1 MDALSPDLLWMVVLG
16 FLIAFVLAFGI
27 GANDVANSF
36 GTSVGSGVLTIR
48 QACVLATI
56 CEISGAVLIGYK
68 VSDTM
73 RKGILEVGL
82 YEGAEEE
89 LMLGCVAALAS
100 SAIWLL
106 VATFLKLPISG
117 THSIVGS
124 TIGFSLVARGTQ
136 GLKWSTLAT
145 IVGSWFISPVMSGLV
160 SILLFM
166 AIRKFILRA
175 SDPLKAGFRSLPIF
189 YGVTFFINVISV
201 VLDGPK
207 LLYMDNIPA
216 WIAICSSIAL
226 SLLVALLTQLIVVPI
241 QKRKIAKQL
250 RAQNPVKFNF
260 EDSVESSPS
269 GSPKKNRRPLSL
281 VSDGKQLPAIAE
293 ITELVSLTDNSPKT
307 FKLTPYGLNKNGHVT
322 TPNNGYTP
330 DGYKINP
337 EIIKKAE
344 DLLGKASLDNTDLT
358 ITSLNFIDEQY
369 QNGNGNGLLQNGNRN
384 NNARGLLTNGRG
396 NGSQLQEYFKS
407 DVKSP
412 LLDAKSTTEH
422 THELPAYQQPQ
433 QQQQQLDSKET
444 NGCAANNNITSTAMD
459 TSTTTNALTPAPA
472 TPSTTAMMLT
482 SDIKPQLADIIVTKA
497 TTTTVDHTPTCT
509 TAKKDLKVV
518 ESGSSLE
525 MMISSTL
532 SPNSSKVPLI
542 ESKELIHDFKQT
554 DDAATHNGEESEE
567 VSMLFSF
574 LQILTATF
582 GSFAHG
588 GNDVSNAIGP
598 LIALYMIYKEG
609 SVMQKAESPIYI
621 LIYGGIGISVGLWL
635 WGRRVIETIGNDLTK
650 ITSSTGFTIEVG
662 AAITV
667 LLASK
672 IGLPISTTHCKVG
685 SVVFVG
691 HVSGK
696 GHNKEMKKQMSKEA
710 SAEIGAITSSSTATT
725 PTTAANLN
733 EMSGKMT
740 VSSSTSANAIAN
752 GGGGGG
758 GASVTEGS
766 ASAPAAASVAVGAV
780 DWHLF
785 RNIAYA
791 WIVTVPVTALLSA
804 GIMFLMCSIVLA

>member
-1 MDALSPDLLWMVVLG
+1 MESFSPDLLWMVVIG

-82 YEGAEEE
+82 YEGSEEV

-100 SAIWLL
+100 SAVWLL

-124 TIGFSLVARGTQ
+124 TIGFSLVARGVQ
-136 GLKWSTLAT
+136 GLKWSTLGT
-145 IVGSWFISPVMSGLV
+145 IVGSWFISPVMSGIV
-160 SILLFM
+160 SILLFL
-166 AIRKFILRA
+166 AIRRFILRA
-175 SDPLKAGFRSLPIF
+175 KEPLKAGFRSLPIF

-207 LLYMDNIPA
+207 LLYMDNIPT
-216 WIAICSSIAL
+216 WIALTASVGL
-226 SLLVALLTQLIVVPI
+226 SLVVALLTQLVVVPL
-241 QKRKIAKQL
+241 QRRSIAKQL

-269 GSPKKNRRPLSL
+269 GSPKKQRRPLSL
-281 VSDGKQLPAIAE
+281 VSEGKPLPAIAE
-293 ITELVSLTDNSPKT
+293 ITELVSLSDNSPKT
-307 FKLTPYGLNKNGHVT
+307 FKLAPFGLAAKN
-322 TPNNGYTP
+322 NNAP
-330 DGYKINP
+330 AEDYKINP
-337 EIIKKAE
+337 ELIRKAE

-358 ITSLNFIDEQY
+358 VTSLNYIDEQH
-369 QNGNGNGLLQNGNRN
+369 
-384 NNARGLLTNGRG
+384 
-396 NGSQLQEYFKS
+396 QL
-407 DVKSP
+407 
-412 LLDAKSTTEH
+412 
-422 THELPAYQQPQ
+422 Q
-433 QQQQQLDSKET
+433 QQQNGRKLQECFKRIQSPKEEHKQT
-444 NGCAANNNITSTAMD
+444 QSQVASGAAATPTGATAAAGNNN
-459 TSTTTNALTPAPA
+459 L
-472 TPSTTAMMLT
+472 
-482 SDIKPQLADIIVTKA
+482 Q
-497 TTTTVDHTPTCT
+497 
-509 TAKKDLKVV
+509 VV
-518 ESGSSLE
+518 ESGGSLDL
-525 MMISSTL
+525 MISSTL

-542 ESKELIHDFKQT
+542 ESKEALHEQEEEFKRE
-554 DDAATHNGEESEE
+554 AGRRASSGEETQE

-598 LIALYMIYKEG
+598 LIALYMIYREG
-609 SVMQKAESPIYI
+609 SVMQRAESPIYI
-621 LIYGGIGISVGLWL
+621 LIYGGVGISVGLWL

-650 ITSSTGFTIEVG
+650 ITSSTGFTIEIG

-691 HVSGK
+691 HVSAAGR
-696 GHNKEMKKQMSKEA
+696 KKQQDHQQQGEQQQQAAEA
-710 SAEIGAITSSSTATT
+710 TGQPMED
-725 PTTAANLN
+725 
-733 EMSGKMT
+733 
-740 VSSSTSANAIAN
+740 
-752 GGGGGG
+752 
-758 GASVTEGS
+758 GS
-766 ASAPAAASVAVGAV
+766 V

-804 GIMFLMCSIVLA
+804 GMMYVLCAVAVDDMGQV

>member
-1 MDALSPDLLWMVVLG
+1 MEPYSTELLWLVIVG
-16 FLIAFVLAFGI
+16 FIIAFVLAFGI

-82 YEGAEEE
+82 YEGHEEE
-89 LMLGCVAALAS
+89 LMLGCMAALAS

-106 VATFLKLPISG
+106 AATFLKLPISG

-136 GLKWSTLAT
+136 GLKWSTMGT
-145 IVGSWFISPVMSGLV
+145 IVGSWFISPVLSGLV
-160 SILLFM
+160 SILLFL
-166 AIRKFILRA
+166 AIRKFILRT
-175 SDPLKAGFRSLPIF
+175 SNPLKSGLRSLPIF

-201 VLDGPK
+201 MLDGPK
-207 LLYMDNIPA
+207 LLYMDNIPTWLA
-216 WIAICSSIAL
+216 VSA
-226 SLLVALLTQLIVVPI
+226 SLLLGLFVAILTQLIVVPW
-241 QKRKIAKQL
+241 QKRKIAKKL
-250 RAQNPVKFNF
+250 RAKNPVKFQF

-269 GSPKKNRRPLSL
+269 GSPKKSRRPLSL

-293 ITELVSLTDNSPKT
+293 ITELVSLSADSPKT
-307 FKLTPYGLNKNGHVT
+307 FKLAPFAFNGKQNGL
-322 TPNNGYTP
+322 TP
-330 DGYKINP
+330 DSYKINP
-337 EIIKKAE
+337 DIIKKAE

-358 ITSLNFIDEQY
+358 VTSLNFIDEH
-369 QNGNGNGLLQNGNRN
+369 QNGNGSS
-384 NNARGLLTNGRG
+384 G
-396 NGSQLQEYFKS
+396 NGGGGHGLNGYSNGIRKLNGIRTLEECFKPHMQ
-407 DVKSP
+407 SP
-412 LLDAKSTTEH
+412 PREKNLAKNVD
-422 THELPAYQQPQ
+422 LPNVA
-433 QQQQQLDSKET
+433 T
-444 NGCAANNNITSTAMD
+444 VAAAVNNNITTKDNTAATETTKDECDNVSTANQK
-459 TSTTTNALTPAPA
+459 S
-472 TPSTTAMMLT
+472 
-482 SDIKPQLADIIVTKA
+482 
-497 TTTTVDHTPTCT
+497 
-509 TAKKDLKVV
+509 LKTV
-518 ESGSSLE
+518 ESVSSLE
-525 MMISSTL
+525 MMISS
-532 SPNSSKVPLI
+532 NSSKVPLI
-542 ESKELIHDFKQT
+542 ESKEESI
-554 DDAATHNGEESEE
+554 NGYKTNNQMVNEEENEE

-598 LIALYMIYKEG
+598 LIALYMIYREG

-621 LIYGGIGISVGLWL
+621 LIYGGIGISIGLWL

-650 ITSSTGFTIEVG
+650 ITSSTGFTIEIG

-691 HVSGK
+691 HISSK
-696 GHNKEMKKQMSKEA
+696 CSNKKNKQLT
-710 SAEIGAITSSSTATT
+710 INNT
-725 PTTAANLN
+725 
-733 EMSGKMT
+733 
-740 VSSSTSANAIAN
+740 TSAKDCQTTEIVGQEKLTN
-752 GGGGGG
+752 
-758 GASVTEGS
+758 EGS
-766 ASAPAAASVAVGAV
+766 V
-780 DWHLF
+780 DWRLF

-804 GIMFLMCSIVLA
+804 GIMFLLSIIVL

>member
-1 MDALSPDLLWMVVLG
+1 MESYSPDLLWMVIIG

-48 QACVLATI
+48 QACVLATV

-73 RKGILEVGL
+73 RKGILEVTL
-82 YEGAEEE
+82 YEGAEEV
-89 LMLGCVAALAS
+89 LMLGCMSALAS

-124 TIGFSLVARGTQ
+124 TIGFSLVARGVQ
-136 GLKWSTLAT
+136 GLKWTTLCT
-145 IVGSWFISPVMSGLV
+145 IVVSWFISPVMSGLV
-160 SILLFM
+160 SILLFLT
-166 AIRKFILRA
+166 IRRFILRA
-175 SDPLKAGFRSLPIF
+175 QEPLKAGFRSLPIF

-201 VLDGPK
+201 ILDGPK
-207 LLYMDNIPA
+207 LLYMDNIPT
-216 WIAICSSIAL
+216 WIALTVSVGL
-226 SLLVALLTQLIVVPI
+226 SLLVALLTQLVVVPL
-241 QKRKIAKQL
+241 QRRSIAKKL

-269 GSPKKNRRPLSL
+269 GSPKKQRRPLSL
-281 VSDGKQLPAIAE
+281 VSEGKPLPAIAE
-293 ITELVSLTDNSPKT
+293 ITELVSLSDNSPKT
-307 FKLTPYGLNKNGHVT
+307 FKLAPYGLAAKN
-322 TPNNGYTP
+322 NNATAE
-330 DGYKINP
+330 DYKIDP
-337 EIIKKAE
+337 EIIRKAE
-344 DLLGKASLDNTDLT
+344 DLLGKASLDNPDLT
-358 ITSLNFIDEQY
+358 VTSLNYIDEQQNLQHQ
-369 QNGNGNGLLQNGNRN
+369 QNGRKLQECFKRVQSPKEEHKSQQLVTSAAAGSANPNATGSPNATVTN
-384 NNARGLLTNGRG
+384 NN
-396 NGSQLQEYFKS
+396 LQV
-407 DVKSP
+407 VKSAGS
-412 LLDAKSTTEH
+412 LD
-422 THELPAYQQPQ
+422 L
-433 QQQQQLDSKET
+433 
-444 NGCAANNNITSTAMD
+444 
-459 TSTTTNALTPAPA
+459 
-472 TPSTTAMMLT
+472 
-482 SDIKPQLADIIVTKA
+482 
-497 TTTTVDHTPTCT
+497 
-509 TAKKDLKVV
+509 
-518 ESGSSLE
+518 
-525 MMISSTL
+525 MISTTL

-542 ESKELIHDFKQT
+542 ESKEALNEQEEEFKR
-554 DDAATHNGEESEE
+554 AAGRRASSNEETQE

-598 LIALYMIYKEG
+598 LIALYMIYREG

-691 HVSGK
+691 HVSAAGR
-696 GHNKEMKKQMSKEA
+696 KKQRQEHEKELGPQP
-710 SAEIGAITSSSTATT
+710 EVTGAQD
-725 PTTAANLN
+725 
-733 EMSGKMT
+733 T
-740 VSSSTSANAIAN
+740 VPAPM
-752 GGGGGG
+752 
-758 GASVTEGS
+758 EDGS
-766 ASAPAAASVAVGAV
+766 V

-804 GIMFLMCSIVLA
+804 GMMYVLCALVVDDMGQG

>member
-1 MDALSPDLLWMVVLG
+1 MVVIG

-82 YEGAEEE
+82 YEGAEEV

-100 SAIWLL
+100 SAVWLL

-124 TIGFSLVARGTQ
+124 TIGFSLVARGVQ
-136 GLKWSTLAT
+136 GLKWSTLGT
-145 IVGSWFISPVMSGLV
+145 IVGSWFISPVLSGIV
-160 SILLFM
+160 SILLFL
-166 AIRKFILRA
+166 AIRRFILRA
-175 SDPLKAGFRSLPIF
+175 QEPLKAGFRSLPIF

-207 LLYMDNIPA
+207 LLYMDNIPT
-216 WIAICSSIAL
+216 WIALTASFGL
-226 SLLVALLTQLIVVPI
+226 SLLVALLTQLVVVPL
-241 QKRKIAKQL
+241 QRRKIAKRL
-250 RAQNPVKFNF
+250 RAENPVKFNF

-269 GSPKKNRRPLSL
+269 GSPKKQRRPLSL
-281 VSDGKQLPAIAE
+281 VSEGKPLPAIAE
-293 ITELVSLTDNSPKT
+293 ITELVSLSDNSPRT
-307 FKLTPYGLNKNGHVT
+307 FKLAPFGLAAKN
-322 TPNNGYTP
+322 NNALGEE
-330 DGYKINP
+330 YKIDP
-337 EIIKKAE
+337 QLIKKAE

-358 ITSLNFIDEQY
+358 ITSLNFIDEQ
-369 QNGNGNGLLQNGNRN
+369 
-384 NNARGLLTNGRG
+384 
-396 NGSQLQEYFKS
+396 
-407 DVKSP
+407 
-412 LLDAKSTTEH
+412 
-422 THELPAYQQPQ
+422 Q
-433 QQQQQLDSKET
+433 QQQQQQQNGRKLQECFKRMQSPKEEQKSKTNSIGTDLET
-444 NGCAANNNITSTAMD
+444 GS
-459 TSTTTNALTPAPA
+459 
-472 TPSTTAMMLT
+472 
-482 SDIKPQLADIIVTKA
+482 TKA
-497 TTTTVDHTPTCT
+497 TNNN
-509 TAKKDLKVV
+509 LQVV
-518 ESGSSLE
+518 ESGGSLDL
-525 MMISSTL
+525 MISSTL

-542 ESKELIHDFKQT
+542 ESKEALNEQ
-554 DDAATHNGEESEE
+554 EEELKRTTGGGRRTSGAEE
-567 VSMLFSF
+567 TPEISMLFSF

-598 LIALYMIYKEG
+598 LIALYMIYREG
-609 SVMQKAESPIYI
+609 SVMQQAESPIYI

-691 HVSGK
+691 HVSASGRK
-696 GHNKEMKKQMSKEA
+696 KKSQPNDQTDKETHNEVAPMDD
-710 SAEIGAITSSSTATT
+710 
-725 PTTAANLN
+725 
-733 EMSGKMT
+733 
-740 VSSSTSANAIAN
+740 
-752 GGGGGG
+752 
-758 GASVTEGS
+758 GS
-766 ASAPAAASVAVGAV
+766 V

-804 GIMFLMCSIVLA
+804 GMMYVLCAIAVDDMGGA

>member
-1 MDALSPDLLWMVVLG
+1 MESFSPDLLWMVVIG

-73 RKGILEVGL
+73 RKGILEVSL
-82 YEGAEEE
+82 YEGSEEV
-89 LMLGCVAALAS
+89 LMLGCVSALAS
-100 SAIWLL
+100 SAVWLL

-124 TIGFSLVARGTQ
+124 TIGFSLVARGMQ
-136 GLKWSTLAT
+136 GLKWSTLGT

-160 SILLFM
+160 SILLFL
-166 AIRKFILRA
+166 AIRRFILRA
-175 SDPLKAGFRSLPIF
+175 KEPLKAGFRSLPIF

-207 LLYMDNIPA
+207 LLYMDNIPT
-216 WIAICSSIAL
+216 WIALTASVGL
-226 SLLVALLTQLIVVPI
+226 SLVVAVLTQLVVVPL
-241 QKRKIAKQL
+241 QRRSIAKQL

-269 GSPKKNRRPLSL
+269 GSPKKQRRPLSL
-281 VSDGKQLPAIAE
+281 VSEGKPLPAIAE
-293 ITELVSLTDNSPKT
+293 ITELVSLSDNSPKT
-307 FKLTPYGLNKNGHVT
+307 FKLAPFGLAAKN
-322 TPNNGYTP
+322 NNAP
-330 DGYKINP
+330 AEDYKINP
-337 EIIKKAE
+337 ELIRKAE

-358 ITSLNFIDEQY
+358 VTSLNYIDEQQLQQQR
-369 QNGNGNGLLQNGNRN
+369 QNGRKLQECFKRIQSPKEEHKPTASGAPAAAGATAAAGN
-384 NNARGLLTNGRG
+384 NN
-396 NGSQLQEYFKS
+396 LQ
-407 DVKSP
+407 
-412 LLDAKSTTEH
+412 
-422 THELPAYQQPQ
+422 
-433 QQQQQLDSKET
+433 
-444 NGCAANNNITSTAMD
+444 
-459 TSTTTNALTPAPA
+459 
-472 TPSTTAMMLT
+472 
-482 SDIKPQLADIIVTKA
+482 
-497 TTTTVDHTPTCT
+497 
-509 TAKKDLKVV
+509 VV
-518 ESGSSLE
+518 ESAGSLDL
-525 MMISSTL
+525 MISSTL

-542 ESKELIHDFKQT
+542 ESKDALNEQEEEFKRE
-554 DDAATHNGEESEE
+554 AGRRASSAEETQE

-598 LIALYMIYKEG
+598 LIALYMIYREG
-609 SVMQKAESPIYI
+609 SVMQQAESPIYI
-621 LIYGGIGISVGLWL
+621 LIYGGVGISVGLWL

-650 ITSSTGFTIEVG
+650 ITSSTGFTIEIG

-691 HVSGK
+691 HVSASGR
-696 GHNKEMKKQMSKEA
+696 KKQQQQGEQQQA
-710 SAEIGAITSSSTATT
+710 TADAVAGQ
-725 PTTAANLN
+725 PM
-733 EMSGKMT
+733 ED
-740 VSSSTSANAIAN
+740 
-752 GGGGGG
+752 
-758 GASVTEGS
+758 GS
-766 ASAPAAASVAVGAV
+766 V

-804 GIMFLMCSIVLA
+804 GMMYVLCALAVDDMGQV

>member
-1 MDALSPDLLWMVVLG
+1 MEPFTPEVLWIVIVG
-16 FLIAFVLAFGI
+16 FIIAFVLAFGI

-48 QACVLATI
+48 QACVLATV

-82 YEGAEEE
+82 YEGYEDE
-89 LMLGCVAALAS
+89 LMLGCLAALAS

-136 GLKWSTLAT
+136 GLKWSTMGT
-145 IVGSWFISPVMSGLV
+145 IVGSWFISPVLSGLV
-160 SILLFM
+160 SILLFL
-166 AIRKFILRA
+166 AIRKFILR
-175 SDPLKAGFRSLPIF
+175 STEPLKAGFRSLPIF

-201 VLDGPK
+201 MLDGPK
-207 LLYMDNIPA
+207 LLYMDNIPTWLA
-216 WIAICSSIAL
+216 VTVSVAL
-226 SLLVALLTQLIVVPI
+226 GLLVAILTHLVLVPM
-241 QKRKIAKQL
+241 QKRKIAKHL
-250 RAQNPVKFNF
+250 RAKNPVKFQF

-307 FKLTPYGLNKNGHVT
+307 FKLAPFNLNGTKALNGGT
-322 TPNNGYTP
+322 TP

-337 EIIKKAE
+337 EIVKKAE

-358 ITSLNFIDEQY
+358 ITSLNFIDEQA
-369 QNGNGNGLLQNGNRN
+369 NGNGLNGLN
-384 NNARGLLTNGRG
+384 GLHKTTPKDNLN
-396 NGSQLQEYFKS
+396 SLEACFK
-407 DVKSP
+407 P
-412 LLDAKSTTEH
+412 
-422 THELPAYQQPQ
+422 PPQ
-433 QQQQQLDSKET
+433 QQLSATVQHQQT
-444 NGCAANNNITSTAMD
+444 NELPNLNANVAPATANNNSLSSPLPPTL
-459 TSTTTNALTPAPA
+459 NV
-472 TPSTTAMMLT
+472 
-482 SDIKPQLADIIVTKA
+482 SDSMVIGDVDECDKA
-497 TTTTVDHTPTCT
+497 TTTLVPHNSIET
-509 TAKKDLKVV
+509 KNLKVI
-518 ESGSSLE
+518 ESGSSLD

-542 ESKELIHDFKQT
+542 ESKEAINEFNKPSAEH
-554 DDAATHNGEESEE
+554 HGEETEE

-598 LIALYMIYKEG
+598 LIALYMIYREG

-621 LIYGGIGISVGLWL
+621 LIYGGIGISIGLWL

-650 ITSSTGFTIEVG
+650 ITSSTGFTIEIG

-672 IGLPISTTHCKVG
+672 VGIPISTTHCKVG

-691 HVSGK
+691 HIASKGAKKDNNNSNNGESKQSKAKTELTKDDMQALENGPSGQI
-696 GHNKEMKKQMSKEA
+696 E
-710 SAEIGAITSSSTATT
+710 
-725 PTTAANLN
+725 TTAAAKAH
-733 EMSGKMT
+733 GKPD
-740 VSSSTSANAIAN
+740 
-752 GGGGGG
+752 
-758 GASVTEGS
+758 GS
-766 ASAPAAASVAVGAV
+766 V

-804 GIMFLMCSIVLA
+804 AIMFILCLATGV

>member
-1 MDALSPDLLWMVVLG
+1 MESFAPELLWMVVIG

-82 YEGAEEE
+82 YEGAEEV

-100 SAIWLL
+100 SAVWLL

-124 TIGFSLVARGTQ
+124 TIGFSLVARGVQ
-136 GLKWSTLAT
+136 GLKWSTLGT
-145 IVGSWFISPVMSGLV
+145 IVGSWFISPVLSGIV
-160 SILLFM
+160 SILLFL
-166 AIRKFILRA
+166 AIRRFILRA
-175 SDPLKAGFRSLPIF
+175 QEPLKAGFRSLPIF

-207 LLYMDNIPA
+207 LLYMDNIPT
-216 WIAICSSIAL
+216 WIALTASFGL
-226 SLLVALLTQLIVVPI
+226 SLLVALLTQLVVVPL
-241 QKRKIAKQL
+241 QRRKIAKRL
-250 RAQNPVKFNF
+250 RAENPVKFNF

-269 GSPKKNRRPLSL
+269 GSPKKQRRPLSL
-281 VSDGKQLPAIAE
+281 VSEGKPLPAIAE
-293 ITELVSLTDNSPKT
+293 ITELVSLSDNSPRT
-307 FKLTPYGLNKNGHVT
+307 FKLAPFGLAAKN
-322 TPNNGYTP
+322 NNALGEE
-330 DGYKINP
+330 YKIDP
-337 EIIKKAE
+337 QLIKKAE

-358 ITSLNFIDEQY
+358 ITSLNFIDEQ
-369 QNGNGNGLLQNGNRN
+369 
-384 NNARGLLTNGRG
+384 
-396 NGSQLQEYFKS
+396 
-407 DVKSP
+407 
-412 LLDAKSTTEH
+412 
-422 THELPAYQQPQ
+422 Q
-433 QQQQQLDSKET
+433 QQQQQQQNGRKLQECFKRMQSPKEEQKSKTNPIGTDLET
-444 NGCAANNNITSTAMD
+444 GS
-459 TSTTTNALTPAPA
+459 
-472 TPSTTAMMLT
+472 
-482 SDIKPQLADIIVTKA
+482 TKA
-497 TTTTVDHTPTCT
+497 TNNN
-509 TAKKDLKVV
+509 LQVV
-518 ESGSSLE
+518 ESGGSLDL
-525 MMISSTL
+525 MISSTL

-542 ESKELIHDFKQT
+542 ESKEALNEQ
-554 DDAATHNGEESEE
+554 EEELKRTTGGGRRTSGAEE
-567 VSMLFSF
+567 TPEISMLFSF

-598 LIALYMIYKEG
+598 LIALYMIYREG
-609 SVMQKAESPIYI
+609 SVMQQAESPIYI

-691 HVSGK
+691 HVSASGRK
-696 GHNKEMKKQMSKEA
+696 KKSQPNDQTDKETHNEVAPMDD
-710 SAEIGAITSSSTATT
+710 
-725 PTTAANLN
+725 
-733 EMSGKMT
+733 
-740 VSSSTSANAIAN
+740 
-752 GGGGGG
+752 
-758 GASVTEGS
+758 GS
-766 ASAPAAASVAVGAV
+766 V

-804 GIMFLMCSIVLA
+804 GMMYVLCAIAVDDMGGA